1 VIHTTWLDEVCL
13 ITLDRPER
21 RNALDRAM
29 LDKLAEAL
37 GRAAERRA
45 RVVVLTGGAG
55 SFCAGADLTEIEDEG
70 FVAALMS
77 VLQGLTE
84 FPACTIAAIDGP
96 ALGAGAQLAVACDL
110 RVATEASVL
119 GIPAARLGIVIDVW
133 TVRSLVALA
142 GGATARAMLLS
153 AQTISGSG
161 AYRLGLVQRVGDL
174 RATLKWADEIA
185 QLAPLSVAG
194 HKLALE
200 QLDDTFEVRAAREAA
215 WSSADIAEGQAAFLA
230 KRAPHFTGK

>member
-1 VIHTTWLDEVCL
+1 MIHTTWLDEVCL

-21 RNALDRAM
+21 RNALDRTM
-29 LDKLAEAL
+29 LDQLAQAL

-45 RVVVLTGGAG
+45 RVVVLTGSSG
-55 SFCAGADLTEIEDEG
+55 SFCAGADLTELEDEG
-70 FVAALMS
+70 FVAALMA

-133 TVRSLVALA
+133 TVRRLAALA

-153 AQTISGSG
+153 ASRS
-161 AYRLGLVQRVGDL
+161 
-174 RATLKWADEIA
+174 
-185 QLAPLSVAG
+185 
-194 HKLALE
+194 
-200 QLDDTFEVRAAREAA
+200 REAA
-215 WSSADIAEGQAAFLA
+215 RTGSGWSNGWA
-230 KRAPHFTGK
+230 T